1 MTSKAAGNF
10 WVVARLLLG
19 EGVDVAIDSPS
30 DEVMAENKVDGGLMS
45 E

>member
-1 MTSKAAGNF
+1 MEWQAGNF

-19 EGVDVAIDSPS
+19 EGVDVGIESPS
-30 DEVMAENKVDGGLMS
+30 GEVMAENKVDGGLMS